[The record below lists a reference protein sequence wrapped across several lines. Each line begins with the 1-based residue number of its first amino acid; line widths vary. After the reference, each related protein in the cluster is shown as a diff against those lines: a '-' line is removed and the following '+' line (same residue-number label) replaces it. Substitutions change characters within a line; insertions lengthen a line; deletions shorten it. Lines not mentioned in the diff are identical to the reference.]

1 MNALLEQALQHAQ
14 VWRGDQLAR
23 SEQPGLATGFA
34 ALDAVL
40 PALGWSVGSLTEV
53 LCANQGIGE
62 LSLLAP
68 SIAALTQRNEGVV
81 LINPPY
87 WVYAPAWAQC
97 GINLAHCLVVRP
109 DTANDVMWVAEQSL
123 RSGACGLVLVWPEH
137 PRYRPDHR
145 ALRRLQTAADTGAT
159 ACIVFRGMAALK
171 DASPAPLRLTLQAHQ
186 SQLSVH
192 IVKRRG
198 PPLDAPILLN
208 VRPSYWEPRQTKGED
223 KSLTVSPRHLS
234 TVNPQT
240 ASLSSAPS
248 LSCLRHI
255 SQ

>member
-1 MNALLEQALQHAQ
+1 MNRHLEQALQHGQ
-14 VWRGDQLAR
+14 VWRGDQLAQC
-23 SEQPGLATGFA
+23 EQPGLATGFA

-53 LCANQGIGE
+53 LCDSHGIGE

-68 SIAALTQRNEGVV
+68 AIAACTQRNAGVV

-87 WVYAPAWAQC
+87 WVYAPAWTQC

-123 RSGACGLVLVWPEH
+123 RAGACGLVLVWPEQQ
-137 PRYRPDHR
+137 RYRPDHR
-145 ALRRLQTAADTGAT
+145 ALRRLQTAADAGAT
-159 ACIVFRGMAALK
+159 AGIVFRGMAARH
-171 DASPAPLRLTLQAHQ
+171 DASPAPLRLTLDVHQ
-186 SQLSVH
+186 GQLAVR

-198 PPLDAPILLN
+198 PPLDEAILLN
-208 VRPSYWEPRQTKGED
+208 VRGSWEVKKTNGED
-223 KSLTVSPRHLS
+223 KPLKDSPHHSVTATPLSISPATLPASSHLR
-234 TVNPQT
+234 
-240 ASLSSAPS
+240 L
-248 LSCLRHI
+248 I